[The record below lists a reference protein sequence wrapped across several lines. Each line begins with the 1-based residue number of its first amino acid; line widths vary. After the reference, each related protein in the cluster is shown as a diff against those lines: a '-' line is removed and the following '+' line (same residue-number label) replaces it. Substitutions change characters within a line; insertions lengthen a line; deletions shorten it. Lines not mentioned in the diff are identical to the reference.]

1 MKKIVVD
8 QNTCI
13 CCGACVSID
22 EKHFDF
28 NDDGKSTPISQENLE
43 DQNLM
48 DAIESCPVS
57 AIKLVDDE
65 EN

>member
-8 QNTCI
+8 QDKCI
-13 CCGACVSID
+13 CCGSCVSID

-28 NDDGKSTPISQENLE
+28 SEDGKSITKSQENLE
-43 DQNLM
+43 DSNLK
-48 DAIESCPVS
+48 DAIETCPVN
-57 AIKLVDDE
+57 AITIEDNE